1 MAAAAKIF
9 LSTVSD
15 EFRPY
20 RDQLRSDLTRPNVE
34 VKVQEDFKDQGR
46 GALDALD
53 VYIAG
58 CDAVVHLAGDMT
70 GSAPSEP
77 ALSALRAK
85 YPDLADKLPPLA
97 EALQSGASVS
107 YTQWEAWLALYH
119 GKLLFIAKAA
129 DSAERGPK
137 YKATDASRAAQA
149 AHLQRLKAMDRH
161 PGCTF
166 VSPDNLAKYVL
177 SSPILELLVKAEVV
191 AYAEQLARVSDVA
204 QGFIDE
210 MARKVAGDKALD
222 FEGKKQAVRNAI
234 EIYENEIAGR
244 PSETNFGAIVE
255 TALAKART
263 QVDKGQSALARATL
277 DGAAE
282 DMAREEEERRER
294 YVASVTVLRHR
305 ERDIALAAYDGH
317 AAAAA
322 IVKLGRSIY
331 AASAATV
338 GKFLGE
344 EAQALNEYGRD
355 RGSNVHLV
363 AAIALRRELLARASS
378 DDERGAARNNLGNAL
393 VALGE
398 RERGTARVEE
408 AVAVYRAALQE
419 RTRERVPLDWAMTQ
433 NNLGAALMRLGERET
448 GMARLEEAVAA
459 YRAAL
464 QERTRERVPLDWAMT
479 QNNLGNAIAVL
490 GERESGTA
498 RLEEAVAAYR
508 AALQERTRDRIP
520 LDWAMTQNNL
530 GNALSAL
537 GRREGGTARLEEAVG
552 AYRAALEEWTR
563 ARVPLQWAQTQNNL
577 GAALRTLGEREGG
590 TARLEEAVAA
600 YRAALE
606 ERTRERV
613 PLDWAMSQNNLG
625 NALQSLGGPES
636 GSARLEEAIAA
647 YRAALEETTREQV
660 PLQWARTQMNLG
672 NALRALGERES
683 GTAQLEEAVA
693 AWNACLQVTKAVW
706 PPEWVRSIET
716 RRDETLAEIARR
728 SAN

>member
-97 EALQSGASVS
+97 EALQSGAGVS

-204 QGFIDE
+204 EGFIDE

-255 TALAKART
+255 SGSGQGADTGRQRPVRPRARHS
-263 QVDKGQSALARATL
+263 GRR
-277 DGAAE
+277 AAE
-282 DMAREEEERRER
+282 DRPAR
-294 YVASVTVLRHR
+294 
-305 ERDIALAAYDGH
+305 
-317 AAAAA
+317 
-322 IVKLGRSIY
+322 
-331 AASAATV
+331 
-338 GKFLGE
+338 
-344 EAQALNEYGRD
+344 
-355 RGSNVHLV
+355 
-363 AAIALRRELLARASS
+363 
-378 DDERGAARNNLGNAL
+378 
-393 VALGE
+393 
-398 RERGTARVEE
+398 
-408 AVAVYRAALQE
+408 
-419 RTRERVPLDWAMTQ
+419 
-433 NNLGAALMRLGERET
+433 
-448 GMARLEEAVAA
+448 
-459 YRAAL
+459 
-464 QERTRERVPLDWAMT
+464 
-479 QNNLGNAIAVL
+479 
-490 GERESGTA
+490 
-498 RLEEAVAAYR
+498 
-508 AALQERTRDRIP
+508 
-520 LDWAMTQNNL
+520 
-530 GNALSAL
+530 
-537 GRREGGTARLEEAVG
+537 
-552 AYRAALEEWTR
+552 
-563 ARVPLQWAQTQNNL
+563 
-577 GAALRTLGEREGG
+577 
-590 TARLEEAVAA
+590 
-600 YRAALE
+600 
-606 ERTRERV
+606 
-613 PLDWAMSQNNLG
+613 
-625 NALQSLGGPES
+625 
-636 GSARLEEAIAA
+636 
-647 YRAALEETTREQV
+647 
-660 PLQWARTQMNLG
+660 
-672 NALRALGERES
+672 
-683 GTAQLEEAVA
+683 
-693 AWNACLQVTKAVW
+693 
-706 PPEWVRSIET
+706 
-716 RRDETLAEIARR
+716 RR
-728 SAN
+728 SAANVTSPA